1 MIAEALA
8 GLLGG
13 GVVAAAE
20 HLLPRRA
27 PRQPQVPEAICGC
40 GHHLSMHDL
49 KTGACHEQVGTDE
62 GIFSPDNRFLAYKVA
77 QCLCRHYVGPQPL
90 AMVYAPEITP

>member
-1 MIAEALA
+1 MITEALA

-20 HLLPRRA
+20 RLLPRRA
-27 PRQPQVPEAICGC
+27 LRQPKVPEAICGC
-40 GHHLSMHDL
+40 EHHLSMHDP
-49 KTGACHEQVGTDE
+49 KTGACHAQVETDE
-62 GIFSPDNRFLAYKVA
+62 EIFTHDNRFLAYKVA
-77 QCLCRHYVGPQPL
+77 QCPCRHYVGPQPL